1 MSIDRTLQAYQR
13 FGVNLGLERI
23 ERLLAD
29 LGNPHQRVPTIHVAG
44 TNGKGSVC
52 AYLSSI
58 LAAAGYRVGRYTSP
72 HLVDWNDRICIN
84 DRLIASDTLQQTL
97 DRVAAAIS
105 PNFPCPTQFEVLTA
119 AAWLYFAE
127 QAVDI
132 AVVEVGLGGRL
143 DATNVIDRPL
153 VSIITSISWDHW
165 ERLGNSIAA
174 IAGEK
179 AGILKSGCPAVIGE
193 LPPDAQAVV
202 AARLAK
208 LNCPAVWVKP
218 ARRVDAKLGVDQ
230 AEHFDSFPVPTM
242 PLACYN
248 GFEYPLPLAGE
259 VQFSNSAL
267 AIEAIEC
274 LRQQGWSI
282 ADAAVQKGMANAKW
296 PGRLQWVKLDGDRL
310 LLVDGAHNVA
320 SAQALRHYVDTLTPE
335 PQPIAWV
342 AGMLSTKDCKGIL
355 RALLRS
361 GDRLY
366 LVPVPGHGSADVTE
380 LAQLAREIC
389 PQLTHCQI
397 YHDLS
402 EGLKAAIVEET
413 LTVLCG
419 SLYLVGHFFQ
429 QLKGSIQV
437 AEEIPLPS
445 PLKRGKPSNSPL
457 FKGG

>member
-1 MSIDRTLQAYQR
+1 MSIERTLQAYQR

-29 LGNPHQRVPTIHVAG
+29 LGNPQQRVPVIHVAG

-72 HLVDWNDRICIN
+72 HLVDWCERICLNDRP
-84 DRLIASDTLQQTL
+84 IAPETLQQTL
-97 DRVAAAIS
+97 DRVTAAIS
-105 PNFPCPTQFEVLTA
+105 PDRPCPTQFEVLTA

-132 AVVEVGLGGRL
+132 AAIEVGLGGRL
-143 DATNVIDRPL
+143 DATNAIDRPL

-174 IAGEK
+174 IAREK

-202 AARLAK
+202 SKRLAA

-218 ARRVDAKLGVDQ
+218 AQRIEKESGGHATSTL
-230 AEHFDSFPVPTM
+230 

-248 GFEYPLPLAGE
+248 GLEYPLPLAGE
-259 VQFSNSAL
+259 VQHMNSAL
-267 AIEAIEC
+267 AIEAVNF

-282 ADAAVQKGMANAKW
+282 ADAAVQTGMARAKW
-296 PGRLQWVKLDGDRL
+296 PGRLQWVKWDGDRP

-320 SAQALRHYVDTLTPE
+320 SALALRQYVETLPNSTS
-335 PQPIAWV
+335 IAWV
-342 AGMLSTKDCKGIL
+342 MGMLSTKDCKGIL
-355 RALLRS
+355 QALLRS

-366 LVPVPGHGSADVTE
+366 LVPIPGHSSAELTE
-380 LAQLAREIC
+380 LAALAAEIC
-389 PQLTHCQI
+389 PQLNSCQL
-397 YHDLS
+397 YDELS
-402 EGLKAAIVEET
+402 EGLQAAIAHET
-413 LTVLCG
+413 LAVLCG

-429 QLKGSIQV
+429 QFNHPDG
-437 AEEIPLPS
+437 
-445 PLKRGKPSNSPL
+445 
-457 FKGG
+457 

>member
-1 MSIDRTLQAYQR
+1 MSIERTLQAYQR

-29 LGNPHQRVPTIHVAG
+29 LGNPQQRVPVIHVAG

-72 HLVDWNDRICIN
+72 HLVDWCERICLNDRP
-84 DRLIASDTLQQTL
+84 IAPETLQQTL
-97 DRVAAAIS
+97 DRVTAAIS
-105 PNFPCPTQFEVLTA
+105 PDRPCPTQFEVLTA

-132 AVVEVGLGGRL
+132 AVIEVGLGGRL
-143 DATNVIDRPL
+143 DATNAIDHPL

-174 IAGEK
+174 IAREK

-202 AARLAK
+202 SKRLAE

-218 ARRVDAKLGVDQ
+218 AQRIETESGGHATSTL
-230 AEHFDSFPVPTM
+230 

-248 GFEYPLPLAGE
+248 GLEYPLPLAGE
-259 VQFSNSAL
+259 VQQMNSAL
-267 AIEAIEC
+267 AIEAVNF

-282 ADAAVQKGMANAKW
+282 ADAAVQTGMARAKW
-296 PGRLQWVKLDGDRL
+296 PGRLQWVKLDGDRP

-320 SAQALRHYVDTLTPE
+320 SALALRQYVETLPNSTS
-335 PQPIAWV
+335 IAWV
-342 AGMLSTKDCKGIL
+342 MGMLSTKDCKGIL
-355 RALLRS
+355 QALLRS

-366 LVPVPGHGSADVTE
+366 LVPIPGHSSAELTE
-380 LAQLAREIC
+380 LAALAAEIC
-389 PQLTHCQI
+389 PQLNSCQL
-397 YHDLS
+397 YDELS
-402 EGLKAAIVEET
+402 EGLQAAIAHET
-413 LTVLCG
+413 LAVLCG

-429 QLKGSIQV
+429 LEQQEPHAIIFDL
-437 AEEIPLPS
+437 A
-445 PLKRGKPSNSPL
+445 
-457 FKGG
+457 

>member
-1 MSIDRTLQAYQR
+1 MSIERTLQAYQR

-29 LGNPHQRVPTIHVAG
+29 LGNPQQRVPVIHVAG

-72 HLVDWNDRICIN
+72 HLVDWCERICLNDRP
-84 DRLIASDTLQQTL
+84 IAPETLQQTL
-97 DRVAAAIS
+97 DRVTAAIS
-105 PNFPCPTQFEVLTA
+105 PDRPCPTQFEVLTA

-132 AVVEVGLGGRL
+132 AAIEVGLGGRL
-143 DATNVIDRPL
+143 DATNAIDHPL

-174 IAGEK
+174 IAREK

-202 AARLAK
+202 SKRLAE

-218 ARRVDAKLGVDQ
+218 AQRIETESGGHATSTL
-230 AEHFDSFPVPTM
+230 

-248 GFEYPLPLAGE
+248 GLEYPLPLAGE
-259 VQFSNSAL
+259 VQQMNSAL
-267 AIEAIEC
+267 AIEAVNF

-282 ADAAVQKGMANAKW
+282 ADAAVQTGMARAKW
-296 PGRLQWVKLDGDRL
+296 PGRLQWVKLDGDRP

-320 SAQALRHYVDTLTPE
+320 SALALRQYVETLPNSTS
-335 PQPIAWV
+335 IAWV
-342 AGMLSTKDCKGIL
+342 MGMLSTKDCKGIL
-355 RALLRS
+355 QALLRS

-366 LVPVPGHGSADVTE
+366 LVPIPGHSSAELTE
-380 LAQLAREIC
+380 LAALAAEIC
-389 PQLTHCQI
+389 PQLNSCQL
-397 YHDLS
+397 YDELS
-402 EGLKAAIVEET
+402 EGLQAAIAHET
-413 LTVLCG
+413 LAVLCG

-429 QLKGSIQV
+429 LEQQEPHAIIFDL
-437 AEEIPLPS
+437 A
-445 PLKRGKPSNSPL
+445 
-457 FKGG
+457 